1 MKMMELMTTGLSVK
15 LGIIVT
21 YIAMLYLYSLL

>member
-1 MKMMELMTTGLSVK
+1 MTLVKMMELMTTGLSVK

-21 YIAMLYLYSLL
+21 YIAMLYL